1 MNAQAGDIDR
11 GFLRQQE
18 HLAPLPIPTGQ
29 PPQDL
34 MNIIWRKNP
43 VYLDIGSFAMGGYD
57 PTLGNSFIYCDF
69 CLGRCKLFWRS
80 RCNLGLSGYCPI
92 GGGGDHGAAL
102 VLFYKA
108 MA

>member
-1 MNAQAGDIDR
+1 MNAQAGDIER

-43 VYLDIGSFAMGGYD
+43 IWISVVLLWAGG
-57 PTLGNSFIYCDF
+57 L
-69 CLGRCKLFWRS
+69 
-80 RCNLGLSGYCPI
+80 
-92 GGGGDHGAAL
+92 
-102 VLFYKA
+102 
-108 MA
+108 

>member
-1 MNAQAGDIDR
+1 MNAQAGDIER

-43 VYLDIGSFAMGGYD
+43 VYLDIGSFAMGG
-57 PTLGNSFIYCDF
+57 
-69 CLGRCKLFWRS
+69 
-80 RCNLGLSGYCPI
+80 
-92 GGGGDHGAAL
+92 GG
-102 VLFYKA
+102 
-108 MA
+108 